1 MSHDDR
7 HESEAPR
14 AGDRSEIGKLPAGGL
29 AEEMIPLLRAK
40 LGLPP
45 NASIPP
51 AAPLIPSSPAIPA
64 QAPSAILAFA
74 DASMER
80 APMRAA
86 LPPPPI
92 QLVLFTLDRESFG
105 VPIDTVYE
113 ILRVER
119 ITRVPDAP
127 PHVRGLMNVR
137 GRLLPIVEIRT
148 LLGLGPSEIDKDAR
162 IMMVQVKGR
171 VLGLLVDQVS
181 YVLSVPPDAIQAAP
195 REVFG
200 ERADTIHG
208 VASGPLVGDALVIV
222 LDLERILSVQR

>member
-1 MSHDDR
+1 MSR
-7 HESEAPR
+7 ESTTPQP
-14 AGDRSEIGKLPAGGL
+14 GDPGKLPASGL

-45 NASIPP
+45 SGSIAP
-51 AAPLIPSSPAIPA
+51 AAPAAAPPPPPVPA

-74 DASMER
+74 DASNER
-80 APMRAA
+80 GPVRAA
-86 LPPPPI
+86 PPPPPI
-92 QLVLFTLDRESFG
+92 QLVLFMLDDESFG
-105 VPIDTVYE
+105 LPIDTVHE
-113 ILRVER
+113 ILRVDR

-127 PHVRGLMNVR
+127 PQVRGLMNVR

-148 LLGLGPSEIDKDAR
+148 LLGLGPSVIGKDAR

-181 YVLSVPPDAIQAAP
+181 YVLSVPPDAIEPAP

-200 ERADTIHG
+200 ERAESIHG
-208 VASGPLVGDALVIV
+208 VATANDGSNALVIV
-222 LDLERILSVQR
+222 LDLERILSHPR